1 MRRKTPI
8 SESRKPEVKSPV
20 DVIGYYPVRGQ
31 AVIYLLLE
39 YVNHALGAVMPYVGV
54 VAYEEAFDRMV
65 GLLLSGATDEA
76 LSFPLDRLSD
86 ELGTLWRMFEET
98 AVEWE
103 EGMTPPADALQAN
116 EEQLLGACAL
126 AVALEE
132 ILLSLRRLPPDEIE
146 ALLNERSD
154 HDGLPCFGAI
164 EGMSE
169 RIARA
174 VIGRIQSVN
183 GPDIWKIEE

>member
-20 DVIGYYPVRGQ
+20 DVIGYYPVRGK

-54 VAYEEAFDRMV
+54 AAYEEAFDRMV
-65 GLLLSGATDEA
+65 GLLVSGATDEA
-76 LSFPLDRLSD
+76 LSVPLDRLSD

-98 AVEWE
+98 AAEWA

-146 ALLNERSD
+146 ALLDERSD

-169 RIARA
+169 RIAQA
-174 VIGRIQSVN
+174 VIDRMMPLTGSDSVL
-183 GPDIWKIEE
+183 

>member
-20 DVIGYYPVRGQ
+20 DVIGYYPVRGK

-54 VAYEEAFDRMV
+54 AAYEEAFDRMV
-65 GLLLSGATDEA
+65 GLLVSGATDEA

-98 AVEWE
+98 AAEWE

-116 EEQLLGACAL
+116 EEQLLGACVL

-169 RIARA
+169 RIAQA
-174 VIGRIQSVN
+174 VIDRMMPLTGSDSVL
-183 GPDIWKIEE
+183 

>member
-54 VAYEEAFDRMV
+54 AAYEEAFDRMV
-65 GLLLSGATDEA
+65 GLLVSGATDEA

-86 ELGTLWRMFEET
+86 ELGTLWRMFEAHVRGDRRRVGEGHHASRRSSGERGT
-98 AVEWE
+98 ALG
-103 EGMTPPADALQAN
+103 GMR
-116 EEQLLGACAL
+116 LGCRARGDPV
-126 AVALEE
+126 VAP
-132 ILLSLRRLPPDEIE
+132 SF
-146 ALLNERSD
+146 A
-154 HDGLPCFGAI
+154 A
-164 EGMSE
+164 
-169 RIARA
+169 
-174 VIGRIQSVN
+174 Q
-183 GPDIWKIEE
+183 

>member
-20 DVIGYYPVRGQ
+20 DVIGYYPVRGK

-65 GLLLSGATDEA
+65 GLLVSGATDEA
-76 LSFPLDRLSD
+76 LSVPLDCLSD
-86 ELGTLWRMFEET
+86 TLGALWRMFEET
-98 AVEWE
+98 AAEWAK
-103 EGMTPPADALQAN
+103 GIMPPDALQAN

-132 ILLSLRRLPPDEIE
+132 ILLSLRRLPPDEID
-146 ALLNERSD
+146 ALLDERSD
-154 HDGLPCFGAI
+154 CDGLPCFGAI

-169 RIARA
+169 RIAQA
-174 VIGRIQSVN
+174 VIDRMMPLTGSDSVL
-183 GPDIWKIEE
+183 

>member
-54 VAYEEAFDRMV
+54 AAYEEAFDRMV
-65 GLLLSGATDEA
+65 GLLVSGATDEA
-76 LSFPLDRLSD
+76 LSVPLDCLSD
-86 ELGTLWRMFEET
+86 TLGALWRMFEET
-98 AVEWE
+98 AAEWAK
-103 EGMTPPADALQAN
+103 GITPPDALQAN

-132 ILLSLRRLPPDEIE
+132 ILLSLRRLPPNEIV
-146 ALLNERSD
+146 ALLDERSD
-154 HDGLPCFGAI
+154 CDGLPCFGAI
-164 EGMSE
+164 EGMSD
-169 RIARA
+169 RIAQA
-174 VIGRIQSVN
+174 VIDRMMPLTGSDSVL
-183 GPDIWKIEE
+183 

>member
-54 VAYEEAFDRMV
+54 AAYEEAFDRMV
-65 GLLLSGATDEA
+65 GLLVSGATDEA
-76 LSFPLDRLSD
+76 LSVPLDCLSD
-86 ELGTLWRMFEET
+86 TLGALWRMFEET
-98 AVEWE
+98 AAEWAK
-103 EGMTPPADALQAN
+103 GITPPDALLAN

-132 ILLSLRRLPPDEIE
+132 ILLSLRRLPPDEIV
-146 ALLNERSD
+146 ALLDERSD
-154 HDGLPCFGAI
+154 CDGLPCFGAI
-164 EGMSE
+164 KGMSD
-169 RIARA
+169 RIAQA
-174 VIGRIQSVN
+174 VIDRMMPLTGSDSVL
-183 GPDIWKIEE
+183 

>member
-8 SESRKPEVKSPV
+8 SESRKPKVKNPV
-20 DVIGYYPVRGQ
+20 DVIGYYPVRGK

-54 VAYEEAFDRMV
+54 AAYEEAFDRMV
-65 GLLLSGATDEA
+65 GLLVSGATDEA
-76 LSFPLDRLSD
+76 LSVPLDRLSD

-98 AVEWE
+98 AAEWE

-169 RIARA
+169 RIAQA
-174 VIGRIQSVN
+174 VIDRMMPLTGSDSVL
-183 GPDIWKIEE
+183 

>member
-20 DVIGYYPVRGQ
+20 DVIGYYPVRGK

-98 AVEWE
+98 AAEWE

-116 EEQLLGACAL
+116 EEQLLGACVL

-132 ILLSLRRLPPDEIE
+132 ILLSLRRLPPNEIV
-146 ALLNERSD
+146 ALLDERSD
-154 HDGLPCFGAI
+154 CDGLPCFGAI

-169 RIARA
+169 RIAQA
-174 VIGRIQSVN
+174 VIDRMMPLTGSDSVL
-183 GPDIWKIEE
+183 

>member
-20 DVIGYYPVRGQ
+20 DVIGYYPVRGK

-54 VAYEEAFDRMV
+54 AAYEEAFDRMV
-65 GLLLSGATDEA
+65 GLLVSGATDEA

-98 AVEWE
+98 AAEWE

-132 ILLSLRRLPPDEIE
+132 ILLSLRRLPPDEID
-146 ALLNERSD
+146 ALLDERSD

-169 RIARA
+169 RIAQA
-174 VIGRIQSVN
+174 VIDRMMPLTGSDSVL
-183 GPDIWKIEE
+183 

>member
-54 VAYEEAFDRMV
+54 AAYEEAFDRMV
-65 GLLLSGATDEA
+65 GLLVSGATDEA
-76 LSFPLDRLSD
+76 LSVPLDCLSD
-86 ELGTLWRMFEET
+86 ELGALWRMFEET
-98 AVEWE
+98 AAEWAK
-103 EGMTPPADALQAN
+103 GITPPDALQAN
-116 EEQLLGACAL
+116 EEQLLGACVL

-132 ILLSLRRLPPDEIE
+132 ILLSLRRLPPNEIV
-146 ALLNERSD
+146 ALLDERSD
-154 HDGLPCFGAI
+154 CDGLPCFGAI
-164 EGMSE
+164 ERMSD
-169 RIARA
+169 RIAQA
-174 VIGRIQSVN
+174 VIDRMMPLTGSDSVL
-183 GPDIWKIEE
+183 

>member
-54 VAYEEAFDRMV
+54 AAYEEAFDRMV
-65 GLLLSGATDEA
+65 GLLVSGATDEA
-76 LSFPLDRLSD
+76 LSVPLDCLSD
-86 ELGTLWRMFEET
+86 TLGALWRMFEET
-98 AVEWE
+98 AAEWAK
-103 EGMTPPADALQAN
+103 GITPPDALQAN

-132 ILLSLRRLPPDEIE
+132 ILLSLRRLPPNEIV
-146 ALLNERSD
+146 ALLDERSD
-154 HDGLPCFGAI
+154 CDGLPCFGAI
-164 EGMSE
+164 EGMSD
-169 RIARA
+169 RIAQA
-174 VIGRIQSVN
+174 VIDRMMPLT
-183 GPDIWKIEE
+183 GPDSVL

>member
-54 VAYEEAFDRMV
+54 AAYEEAFDRMV
-65 GLLLSGATDEA
+65 GLLVSGATDEA
-76 LSFPLDRLSD
+76 LSVPLDCLSD
-86 ELGTLWRMFEET
+86 TLGALWRMFEET
-98 AVEWE
+98 AAEWAK
-103 EGMTPPADALQAN
+103 GITPPDALQAN

-132 ILLSLRRLPPDEIE
+132 ILLSLRRLPPDEIV
-146 ALLNERSD
+146 ALLDERSD
-154 HDGLPCFGAI
+154 CDGLPCFGAI
-164 EGMSE
+164 EGMSD
-169 RIARA
+169 RIAQA
-174 VIGRIQSVN
+174 VIDRMMPLTGSDSVL
-183 GPDIWKIEE
+183 